1 MIFIGY
7 SKKKQKNKTHKKTPQ
22 KQNKTKQKTEN
33 VENIAFMS
41 VLRIIAVPSGEL

>member
-7 SKKKQKNKTHKKTPQ
+7 SKKPKKTKPT
-22 KQNKTKQKTEN
+22 KNPHKNKTKQKTEN

>member
-7 SKKKQKNKTHKKTPQ
+7 SKKKTKKQNPQKTPQ